1 MLGLCNELCYQAQKS
16 QIHQLL
22 HHPQAPSPS
31 KLPQGQHAQ
40 RWGRQR
46 AAPWE
51 PPQTHPTWASPAEPE
66 AAAPQRDPSL
76 SSFQDQVAD
85 QAPQL
90 LFLCL
95 ILYSFLKPHLADGNT
110 AFSPSPIEQ
119 LEVFSVIC
127 DTRAAEGTERSP
139 PDLRE
144 MLGDL
149 ELDSMILMAPIQ
161 RQIFYDSI
169 SHSFPQVRIS
179 RDSFSAEI
187 DLLLGLWIW
196 SGTKMSIWLE
206 LKEEEP
212 TLTFPSGKNLFLTD
226 ILLTLNRHPLLFS
239 LLSFN

>member
-1 MLGLCNELCYQAQKS
+1 MCPTAVLLLSAPLGESTQMVTKQS
-16 QIHQLL
+16 
-22 HHPQAPSPS
+22 PQAFQSS
-31 KLPQGQHAQ
+31 SYRNSTVKSW
-40 RWGRQR
+40 RWVN
-46 AAPWE
+46 
-51 PPQTHPTWASPAEPE
+51 H
-66 AAAPQRDPSL
+66 L
-76 SSFQDQVAD
+76 SW
-85 QAPQL
+85 
-90 LFLCL
+90 FLGGVVW
-95 ILYSFLKPHLADGNT
+95 S
-110 AFSPSPIEQ
+110 E
-119 LEVFSVIC
+119 
-127 DTRAAEGTERSP
+127 
-139 PDLRE
+139 
-144 MLGDL
+144 